1 MNILFIRSSNPFYE
15 SSADANRFSGLLK
28 GLMDK
33 GAKVTILVT
42 RGYNNW
48 REFIQRGI
56 PQGFNNL
63 NVIYTCTVFNNNI
76 WYRRINSIILAKPI
90 AVINAKYLRNYLKQ
104 NYDYIWLTKE
114 TSILKGFL
122 ENYNSIS
129 AKTMMELNEFH
140 DIYKGAGA
148 IGNSLQQ
155 KQADTT
161 NDVFCKAVA
170 KIDCFA
176 IMTKTLIN
184 HYKMMA
190 KPEARFCHIQ
200 MTVDLQRFRHVVS
213 SDLYKKPYIAYTG
226 TFNNAKD
233 GVDVLIQSFGKIA
246 AKFPKH
252 HLYLA
257 GFWHYDVPMQE
268 KLIKELGL
276 VDRVTYLGVLD
287 KDKVPAFVC
296 NADLL
301 VLSRPDSHQAQ
312 GGFPTKLGEYL
323 ATGNPVCVTKV
334 GEIPNYLIDNVS
346 AFMAEP
352 GNIDSFADAMER
364 ALGNPIKAKEVA
376 QKGKE
381 VAETEFN
388 LQTQSEKLF
397 MFLQDDIK
405 Q

>member
-1 MNILFIRSSNPFYE
+1 MNILFIRSLNPFYE
-15 SSADANRFSGLLK
+15 NSADANRFSGLLK
-28 GLMDK
+28 GLMEK

-48 REFIQRGI
+48 REFIQKGI

-63 NVIYTCTVFNNNI
+63 NVVYTCTVFNNNI
-76 WYRRINSIILAKPI
+76 WYRRINGIILAKPI
-90 AVINAKYLRNYLKQ
+90 ATINAKYLRKYLKQ
-104 NYDYIWLTKE
+104 KYDYIWLTKD
-114 TSILKGFL
+114 TSILNGFL
-122 ENYNSIS
+122 DNYNSVS
-129 AKTMMELNEFH
+129 AKSMMELNEFH

-148 IGNSLQQ
+148 IGNSMQQ

-161 NDVFCKAVA
+161 NEVFCKAVA
-170 KIDCFA
+170 KVDCFA

-200 MTVDLQRFRHVVS
+200 MTVDFQRFQHVAT

-246 AKFPKH
+246 TKFPKH

-257 GFWHYDVPMQE
+257 GFWHYDVTMQE

-276 VDRVTYLGVLD
+276 ADRVTYLGVLN
-287 KDKVPAFVC
+287 KEQIPAFVC

-352 GNIDSFADAMER
+352 GDMDSFADAMER
-364 ALGNPIKAKEVA
+364 ALENPIKAKEVA
-376 QKGKE
+376 QKGKK

-397 MFLQDDIK
+397 MFLQDNIK
-405 Q
+405 R

>member
-1 MNILFIRSSNPFYE
+1 MNILFIRSLNPFYE

-28 GLMDK
+28 GLMEK

-56 PQGFNNL
+56 PHGYNNL
-63 NVIYTCTVFNNNI
+63 NVIYTCMVFNNNI
-76 WYRRINSIILAKPI
+76 WYRRINGIILAKLI
-90 AVINAKYLRNYLKQ
+90 AVINAKYFRKYLKQ
-104 NYDYIWLTKE
+104 NYDYIWQTKD

-268 KLIKELGL
+268 KLIKKLGL
-276 VDRVTYLGVLD
+276 ADRVTYLGVLD

-397 MFLQDDIK
+397 LFLQDNIK

>member
-1 MNILFIRSSNPFYE
+1 MNILFIRSLNPFYE

-28 GLMDK
+28 GLMEK

-56 PQGFNNL
+56 PHGFNNL

-76 WYRRINSIILAKPI
+76 WYRRINGIILAKPI
-90 AVINAKYLRNYLKQ
+90 AVINAKYFRKYLKQ
-104 NYDYIWLTKE
+104 NYDYIWLTKD

-122 ENYNSIS
+122 DNYNSIA
-129 AKTMMELNEFH
+129 AKSMMELNEFH

-148 IGNSLQQ
+148 IGNLMQQ
-155 KQADTT
+155 KQADAT
-161 NDVFCKAVA
+161 NEVFCNAVA
-170 KIDCFA
+170 KVDCFA
-176 IMTKTLIN
+176 IMTKTLID
-184 HYKMMA
+184 HYKRMA

-200 MTVDLQRFRHVVS
+200 MTVDLQRFRHVAT

-268 KLIKELGL
+268 KLIEEFGL
-276 VDRVTYLGVLD
+276 KNRITYLGVLN
-287 KDKVPAFVC
+287 KDQIPVFVC

-334 GEIPNYLIDNVS
+334 GEIPDYLEDNVS
-346 AFMAEP
+346 AFMATP
-352 GNIDSFADAMER
+352 GDVDSFADAMDR
-364 ALGNPIKAKEVA
+364 ALSNPDNAKKVGLA
-376 QKGKE
+376 GRE
-381 VAETEFN
+381 VAEREFN
-388 LQTQSEKLF
+388 SEIQAKRLYE
-397 MFLQDDIK
+397 FLQENL
-405 Q
+405 

>member
-1 MNILFIRSSNPFYE
+1 MKILFIRTQNPFFE

-28 GLMDK
+28 GLMEK

-48 REFIQRGI
+48 REFIQKGI
-56 PQGFNNL
+56 PSGFNNL
-63 NVIYTCTVFNNNI
+63 KVVYTCTVFNSNI
-76 WYRRINSIILAKPI
+76 WYRRINGIILAKPI
-90 AVINAKYLRNYLKQ
+90 AAINAKYLRKYLKQ
-104 NYDYIWLTKE
+104 NYDYIWLTKDI
-114 TSILKGFL
+114 SILKGFL
-122 ENYNSIS
+122 DNYNSIS
-129 AKTMMELNEFH
+129 AKSMMELNEFH

-148 IGNSLQQ
+148 IGNSMQQ
-155 KQADTT
+155 NHADAT
-161 NDVFCKAVA
+161 NDVFCDAVA
-170 KIDCFA
+170 KVDCFA
-176 IMTKTLIN
+176 IMTKTLID

-200 MTVDLQRFRHVVS
+200 MTVDLQRFQHVVA

-246 AKFPKH
+246 LKFPKL

-268 KLIKELGL
+268 KLIKELGIGN
-276 VDRVTYLGVLD
+276 RVTYLGVLT
-287 KDKVPAFVC
+287 KEQIPTFVC

-352 GNIDSFADAMER
+352 GDVDSFTDAMER
-364 ALGNPIKAKEVA
+364 ALGDPIKAKEVA
-376 QKGKE
+376 DKGKE
-381 VAETEFN
+381 VAQTEFN
-388 LQTQSEKLF
+388 LQTQSDKLF
-397 MFLQDDIK
+397 KFLQENIK
-405 Q
+405 K